1 MIGGSPT
8 PSLPKPILL
17 ARLRNEIEAARSKT
31 RHVVIV
37 EDPDLE
43 SFPVTLTVTL
53 RKTPG
58 PVRKEGKVETA
69 LTHRLKLQITRD
81 YPYQKPIVQWMSEI
95 FHPNIMTYAEG
106 GFVCTRFLDEWRIDS
121 TVADFLKG
129 LEMLLSNP
137 NPRNPYATC
146 ICNEAALYFLA
157 RESSAPT
164 AQKGGKADADRL

>member
-1 MIGGSPT
+1 M

-17 ARLRNEIEAARSKT
+17 ARLQNEIEAARTKT

-37 EDPDLE
+37 EDPAFKE
-43 SFPVTLTVTL
+43 FPVALTVTL

-58 PVRKEGKVETA
+58 PVRKAGKVTTVD
-69 LTHRLKLQITRD
+69 THRLKLQITRD

-129 LEMLLSNP
+129 LEMLLVNP

-146 ICNEAALYFLA
+146 ICNEAAAYFLA
-157 RESSAPT
+157 RQAEAPT
-164 AQKGGKADADRL
+164 APKGGKAAANRL